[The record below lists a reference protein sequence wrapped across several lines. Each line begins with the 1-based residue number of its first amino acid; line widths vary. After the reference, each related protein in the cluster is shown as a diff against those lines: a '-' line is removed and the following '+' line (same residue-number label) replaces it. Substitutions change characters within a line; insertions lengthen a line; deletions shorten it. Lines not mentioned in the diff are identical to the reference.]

1 VAGCQGV
8 GPTHSKL
15 VGRRNRMQRT
25 AGLSS
30 DAGRTL
36 LREATCLST
45 KALASSQKAARG
57 CVVAIVV
64 AGAVHAGLHQGSNK
78 LQNVIVN

>member
-1 VAGCQGV
+1 
-8 GPTHSKL
+8 
-15 VGRRNRMQRT
+15 MQRT

-30 DAGRTL
+30 DVGRTL

-45 KALASSQKAARG
+45 KALASSQKAARV

-64 AGAVHAGLHQGSNK
+64 AGALHAGVHQGSDK
-78 LQNVIVN
+78 V